1 MNIRIVDGRLTRD
14 AEVKVNQNTGK
25 KFLTFTL
32 ANNGFSRG
40 AQTTTF
46 FNVVSYNAHDIEK
59 IEDYKKGK
67 LVIVTGRPDEV
78 MAIKGNNT
86 YLNRNI
92 VAHNIEGTSYGAVK
106 ENTQGQTTTY
116 RDVAPVAATCE
127 VPQIPSQTVAVTS
140 PQVTVM
146 GTNQPQT
153 QVQQPQMQ
161 PAYSAVVNHPY
172 DYQAP
177 QFTDKINSDDDL
189 PF

>member
-59 IEDYKKGK
+59 FEDYKKGK

-78 MAIKGNNT
+78 MAIKDNNT

-92 VAHNIEGTSYGAVK
+92 VAHNIEGASYGTLKDNA
-106 ENTQGQTTTY
+106 QSQTTTY

-127 VPQIPSQTVAVTS
+127 VPQVQTQTVAVAS

-146 GTNQPQT
+146 GVNKSQS
-153 QVQQPQMQ
+153 QMQ
-161 PAYSAVVNHPY
+161 PEYSAVVNQTY

-177 QFTDKINSDDDL
+177 QFTDNINSNDDL

>member
-40 AQTTTF
+40 SQTTTF

-78 MAIKGNNT
+78 MTIKGNNT

-92 VAHNIEGTSYGAVK
+92 VAHNIEGTSYGAAKDNV
-106 ENTQGQTTTY
+106 QGQTTTY
-116 RDVAPVAATCE
+116 RDVAPVVATCE
-127 VPQIPSQTVAVTS
+127 TPQTVTVTS
-140 PQVTVM
+140 PQVNVNETVQVQKPSM
-146 GTNQPQT
+146 QPEYSSVVNQP
-153 QVQQPQMQ
+153 
-161 PAYSAVVNHPY
+161 YN
-172 DYQAP
+172 YQAP
-177 QFTDKINSDDDL
+177 QFTDEINNNDDDL

>member
-59 IEDYKKGK
+59 IDDYKKGK

-92 VAHNIEGTSYGAVK
+92 VAHNIEGTSYGTAK

-116 RDVAPVAATCE
+116 RDVAPVVATCE
-127 VPQIPSQTVAVTS
+127 TPQVQSQAVAATS
-140 PQVTVM
+140 PNVTVM
-146 GTNQPQT
+146 GTSQPQ
-153 QVQQPQMQ
+153 VQEQKNQNKPE
-161 PAYSAVVNHPY
+161 YSAVVNQSY

-177 QFTDKINSDDDL
+177 QFTDTINSDDDL

>member
-1 MNIRIVDGRLTRD
+1 MGTEITETNPTSETTSSTTGYDQYFT
-14 AEVKVNQNTGK
+14 EVEEG
-25 KFLTFTL
+25 L
-32 ANNGFSRG
+32 
-40 AQTTTF
+40 
-46 FNVVSYNAHDIEK
+46 
-59 IEDYKKGK
+59 
-67 LVIVTGRPDEV
+67 
-78 MAIKGNNT
+78 
-86 YLNRNI
+86 NI

-116 RDVAPVAATCE
+116 RDVAPAVATCE

-153 QVQQPQMQ
+153 QVQQPQIQ
-161 PAYSAVVNHPY
+161 PAYSAVVNQPY